1 MGVNYMTQVIM
12 YTTNCPK
19 CRVLESKLKDRNIVF
34 SKVTDVEEM
43 RKLGYLSVPKLS
55 VDGKVMDFTEAI
67 DWVNNI

>member
-1 MGVNYMTQVIM
+1 MTQVVM

-67 DWVNNI
+67 QWVNNI

>member
-1 MGVNYMTQVIM
+1 MTQVII

-67 DWVNNI
+67 QWVNNI

>member
-1 MGVNYMTQVIM
+1 MTQVIM